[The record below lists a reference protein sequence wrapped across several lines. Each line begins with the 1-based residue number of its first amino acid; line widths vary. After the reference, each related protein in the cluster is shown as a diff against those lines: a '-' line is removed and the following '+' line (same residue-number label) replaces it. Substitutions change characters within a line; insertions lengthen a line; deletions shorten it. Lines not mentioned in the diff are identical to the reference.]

1 MNQAWV
7 VGAFVAALWVAMPA
21 RAVVAASVAVQAPR
35 LEVVDLNP
43 GDGIPAAWAED
54 SSAWAATFSHRFY
67 FDLRDNVPAPEAE
80 GDGSFS
86 LGLGAISGSA
96 TAPDSYFYVGDALYP
111 EQQTLR
117 VTPFTRL
124 TVSVP
129 YRLDIVLQPEQAWG
143 SHPPKALASLE
154 LILLGIHNLRVDESS
169 GERLYDELPYLRQY
183 DELAS
188 PWAAPKPGSSFR
200 EGMLT
205 LTFDNDSATD
215 ASFSF
220 RAELVAFGAT
230 GNVAAVPEPATLA
243 FWLAGGG
250 LLAWRLRRRS

>member
-154 LILLGIHNLRVDESS
+154 LGGAAHREAVDAQR
-169 GERLYDELPYLRQY
+169 G
-183 DELAS
+183 LAHAHRHALAFF
-188 PWAAPKPGSSFR
+188 AA
-200 EGMLT
+200 
-205 LTFDNDSATD
+205 
-215 ASFSF
+215 
-220 RAELVAFGAT
+220 GAH
-230 GNVAAVPEPATLA
+230 AAVERQVVADHADFLSDSGPLPTR
-243 FWLAGGG
+243 
-250 LLAWRLRRRS
+250 WRPSPGTGSCRFPPTRPGWH